1 MYRCGRDNQNADAL
15 SRNPQGTAPR
25 EPQVDEV
32 QVATINTGEEK
43 VCQSLNK
50 DVQQCSTQKDDFG
63 VEQRKDKEL
72 KDMIQFLEGGSLP
85 ENREAAKKIA
95 VQALSF
101 TIIDGILYFVDSK
114 HNHRKRCVMPHPL
127 RSQIMEENHSSPM
140 AGHFSGKKL
149 YKSLVIHWW
158 WQGMYSDV
166 ITHCMSCPQC
176 AIVNAAGRVNKPPLH
191 PIPVSRPFEI
201 VGVDIMDLPPT
212 KSGNRHVAV
221 FQDFLTKFPLVY
233 PVPDQKASR
242 LARLLAEEVVPLF
255 GVPEHLLSDR
265 GTNLLSH
272 LMTDLCKML
281 GIKKLNTT
289 AYHPECDG
297 IVERFNLTLKT
308 SLRKHAATYGNQW
321 DKYLYG
327 VLYAYRNIP
336 HESTGEKPSYLLY
349 GMDLRT
355 PSEAAILPPSPTGWV
370 DTDDYRE
377 QVSVAK
383 DNAVKSIRKAQQRYK
398 RQYDRN
404 TKAATFAVGQW
415 VLVRFPADESGK
427 NRKLSRP
434 WHGPYRVTSVKNPD
448 VSVVKVY
455 FPQEKQIMIHQSRVK
470 QCPVNFPAGFYWYG
484 GKQKAQDRTPTW
496 VQNLLAGSEPH
507 QADSGDTCEEEVSD
521 EDTLGE
527 DEADTQPEESPREE
541 SVSPVEPESSR
552 SPNTGYSLR
561 NNPRPSKKMIDIR
574 S

>member
-1 MYRCGRDNQNADAL
+1 MYN
-15 SRNPQGTAPR
+15 
-25 EPQVDEV
+25 
-32 QVATINTGEEK
+32 
-43 VCQSLNK
+43 
-50 DVQQCSTQKDDFG
+50 
-63 VEQRKDKEL
+63 
-72 KDMIQFLEGGSLP
+72 
-85 ENREAAKKIA
+85 
-95 VQALSF
+95 
-101 TIIDGILYFVDSK
+101 
-114 HNHRKRCVMPHPL
+114 
-127 RSQIMEENHSSPM
+127 
-140 AGHFSGKKL
+140 
-149 YKSLVIHWW
+149 
-158 WQGMYSDV
+158 DV

-176 AIVNAAGRVNKPPLH
+176 AIVNAAGRVNKSPLH

-212 KSGNRHVAV
+212 KSGNRHVVV
-221 FQDFLTKFPLVY
+221 FQDFLTKFPLMY
-233 PVPDQKASR
+233 PVPDQKALH
-242 LARLLAEEVVPLF
+242 LARLLAEEVIPLF

-272 LMTDLCKML
+272 LMTDLCKIL

-297 IVERFNLTLKT
+297 MVERFNRTLKT

-336 HESTGEKPSYLLY
+336 QESTGEKPSYLLY
-349 GMDLRT
+349 GMDLHT

-377 QVSVAK
+377 QVTLSLSVAR

-427 NRKLSRP
+427 NRKLPRP

-455 FPQEKQIMIHQSRVK
+455 FPQEKQIVIHQSRVK
-470 QCPVNFPAGFYWYG
+470 HCPMNFPAGFYWYG
-484 GKQKAQDRTPTW
+484 GKQKAQGRTPTW
-496 VQNLLAGSEPH
+496 VQNLLAGSETH
-507 QADSGDTCEEEVSD
+507 QADCGDTCKDEVSD

-527 DEADTQPEESPREE
+527 DEADTQPGGLPREE
-541 SVSPVEPESSR
+541 CVSPVEESSR

-561 NNPRPSKKMIDIR
+561 NNPRPSKKLIDVR